1 MSGPVPKRSEHRRR
15 RNKEGGEVE
24 TLNVKNPFVDMPAP
38 DPEWHPLVH
47 DWYVSLMESAQSRF
61 YEPSD
66 HQHARLLAH
75 LLSTALREKE
85 DEDRKLPAMLL
96 QTIFSEMSKL
106 LTTEGERRRMR
117 LEIERGDSGADKDRA
132 EVTSIMAKYTKE
144 FS

>member
-1 MSGPVPKRSEHRRR
+1 MPGPVPKRSDHRRR
-15 RNKEGGEVE
+15 RNTDGGAVE
-24 TLNVKNPFVDMPAP
+24 KLHVKNPHVDMPTAN
-38 DPEWHPLVH
+38 PEWHPLVL
-47 DWYVSLMESAQSRF
+47 DWYNSLAESMQSRL

-85 DEDRKLPAMLL
+85 EEDRKLPAMLL

-117 LEIERGDSGADKDRA
+117 LEIERDDSGADKDRA